1 VSFSAF
7 VCDRNGSRTS
17 REMYK
22 STDQE
27 VSLDFNF
34 NIVYF
39 NEEVAIYGE
48 EERKGRKKERKMWE
62 SSCIYT
68 DQVENKLEGSVRTS
82 CSFCVFGAQ
91 AWKLERKNKK
101 GQLA

>member
-27 VSLDFNF
+27 VSWDFNF

-39 NEEVAIYGE
+39 NEEVAIDGE
-48 EERKGRKKERKMWE
+48 EERGKGKRKGE
-62 SSCIYT
+62 CGN
-68 DQVENKLEGSVRTS
+68 QP
-82 CSFCVFGAQ
+82 VFI
-91 AWKLERKNKK
+91 
-101 GQLA
+101 